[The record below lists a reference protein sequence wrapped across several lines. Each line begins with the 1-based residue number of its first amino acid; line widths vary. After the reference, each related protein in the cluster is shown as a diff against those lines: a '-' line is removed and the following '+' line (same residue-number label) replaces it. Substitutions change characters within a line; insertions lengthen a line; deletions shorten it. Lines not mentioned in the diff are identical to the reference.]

1 VTIKRFANRATAIAA
16 FPLPYEL
23 LVPELFTLLAQDA
36 ALSPASCSYVVDL
49 TRHAPADF
57 VVLNGSEGTTEAL
70 RSLRAAGIWPAPSS
84 FPSIEEVA
92 ASGVKQRLFAGNLW
106 GEGCPE
112 EGPWTQM
119 WRERGVHYGCM
130 LMAISKSGRA
140 AIGLYNCG
148 HVPEDTRRP
157 VEMGEALSA
166 IIAGVLDRPQP
177 VSASPEVLLKET
189 HLGFSPSGEMDSLG
203 VDCAEMLRDAGGG
216 GAGAVSR
223 MRARA
228 EAMARAL
235 IDQVAMRAAPAVV
248 GGPAGETGLRSGL
261 FRLRDSGPR
270 PIARS
275 HLATSAF
282 GKFELTLN
290 AAAEPNGAIRVLGSL
305 KQYGPRAVLLARA
318 LIVGQAPMREIEL
331 VHQLDAGQSLT
342 AAAAEIGIA
351 ASSAETMVSRLCE
364 RLGIA
369 GRAGLLDAMVEAG
382 RLARMPVTPLPA
394 TPIAREAAAE

>member
-1 VTIKRFANRATAIAA
+1 MTIKRFANRSAAIAA

-23 LVPELFTLLAQDA
+23 LVPELFFLLAQDA

-49 TRHAPADF
+49 TRNAPADF

-84 FPSIEEVA
+84 YPSVEEIA
-92 ASGVKQRLFAGNLW
+92 ARGMKQRLFAGPLW
-106 GEGCPE
+106 GEGCPD

-130 LMAISKSGRA
+130 LTAISEAGRA

-148 HVPEDTRRP
+148 DVPEDTRRP
-157 VEMGEALSA
+157 VEMGEALSE
-166 IIAGVLDRPQP
+166 IIAGVLDRPQRP
-177 VSASPEVLLKET
+177 STSPEILFKDT
-189 HLGFSPSGEMDSLG
+189 HLGFAPSGEMDSLG

-235 IDQVAMRAAPAVV
+235 IDQVAGRAPPSVI
-248 GGPAGETGLRSGL
+248 GGPAGEADLRRGL

-282 GKFELTLN
+282 GRFELTLN

-305 KQYGPRAVLLARA
+305 KQFGPRAVLLARA
-318 LIVGQAPMREIEL
+318 LTIGHAPRREIDL
-331 VHQLDAGQSLT
+331 VRQLDAGQSLA

-351 ASSAETMVSRLCE
+351 ASSAETMIGRLCE
-364 RLGIA
+364 RFGIA
-369 GRAGLLDAMVEAG
+369 SRANLLDAMVEAG
-382 RLARMPVTPLPA
+382 RIARMPSPPLPVSA
-394 TPIAREAAAE
+394 MAREVAAE